1 MRSPHV
7 ALLLDADGVSKAARG
22 QAHAVKFI
30 VAAAG
35 LSLPVAASAITLTET
50 LRGTPR
56 DAPVHRLLK
65 GIEVIPVDAEIAR
78 AAGALLGKAK
88 RSDTIDAVVV
98 ATALMLER
106 RYAGPVLVLT
116 SDRRDLAALAA
127 PAAGVRVQTV

>member
-22 QAHAVKFI
+22 QAPAVKFI

-35 LSLPVAASAITLTET
+35 LSLPVATSAITLTET

-65 GIEVIPVDAEIAR
+65 SIEVIPVDAEIAR

-88 RSDTIDAVVV
+88 RSDTVDAVVV
-98 ATALMLER
+98 ATAQMLER
-106 RYAGPVLVLT
+106 RYGGPVLVLT
-116 SDRRDLAALAA
+116 SDRRDLAALAP